1 MLTFKVTE
9 KWGKKIQPEWKLAFF
24 SAVIIGLLI
33 HMPVL
38 VSDIPNHDGLA
49 SMYFDQNM
57 ITSGRRFMMIACGF
71 SSFYSLPWLIGVLG
85 IFFLGCTSAALVH
98 LLGLRSKES
107 IILTS
112 GLLVAFP
119 ALTSTFAYVYTLDG
133 YMMALFLAV
142 MAVIFA
148 GKGKKGFIAGGICLG
163 FSMGTYQIYLAF
175 AVILSMYSVLMIFAG
190 EGKVVEKIKKSLS
203 YLYMG
208 ILGVGIYYVVLLI
221 LLVVEGTELDTYQ
234 GINGMGSLFA
244 DGLFRGI
251 KGIYVDFIT
260 FTVSGDVLFNNVISC
275 GALLVC
281 AALTL
286 IVLLQTMIEK
296 KWGKNFAFY
305 VILIVAVLALPV
317 GTNLILVISPEVNYH
332 LLMRYQ
338 WVLYLIMML
347 AFVFRYGKPAK
358 SKIPVLFCV
367 ASFVMVFHYAVTDN
381 IAYSNL
387 QKKYEKTYGYCLRLL
402 DRIEQTEGYYQ
413 GMPIA
418 MIGVIGDE
426 PYPVTDITGKVTGG
440 MTGMNGDYLVY
451 TGANYQAFMKYY
463 LGATLNFLEP
473 EVMEKMYDD
482 EAYLAMDS
490 FPGKDSIRII
500 DGIMYIKTENQH

>member
-1 MLTFKVTE
+1 
-9 KWGKKIQPEWKLAFF
+9 
-24 SAVIIGLLI
+24 
-33 HMPVL
+33 
-38 VSDIPNHDGLA
+38 
-49 SMYFDQNM
+49 
-57 ITSGRRFMMIACGF
+57 
-71 SSFYSLPWLIGVLG
+71 
-85 IFFLGCTSAALVH
+85 
-98 LLGLRSKES
+98 
-107 IILTS
+107 
-112 GLLVAFP
+112 
-119 ALTSTFAYVYTLDG
+119 
-133 YMMALFLAV
+133 
-142 MAVIFA
+142 
-148 GKGKKGFIAGGICLG
+148 
-163 FSMGTYQIYLAF
+163 MGTYQIYLAF
-175 AVILSMYSVLMIFAG
+175 AVILCMYCVLMIFAQ
-190 EGKVVEKIKKSLS
+190 EGKVVEKVKNSLF

-208 ILGVGIYYVVLLI
+208 ILGVGIYYVVLRI
-221 LLVVEGTELDTYQ
+221 LLVVEGKELDTYQ

-244 DGLFRGI
+244 DGFLQGI

-275 GALLVC
+275 GALLVM
-281 AALTL
+281 ATLTL

-296 KWGKNFAFY
+296 KWWKKIAFY
-305 VILIVAVLALPV
+305 CILLIAIFSLPV

-338 WVLYLIMML
+338 WVLYLILML

-358 SKIPVLFCV
+358 SKIPMLFCV
-367 ASFVMVFHYAVTDN
+367 ASFVMVFHYVVTDN

-402 DRIEQTEGYYQ
+402 DRIEQTDGYYQ

-490 FPGKDSIRII
+490 FPGKDSIKII